1 MCTANS
7 CRSILS
13 EAVFNHLAP
22 QGFQAVSAGS
32 FPKGQVLPRS
42 LATLQQAGIAIAGLS
57 SKGND
62 AFADNPPDIVI
73 TVCDKAAGEACPVYF
88 GPALKAHWGLEDPP
102 RWWVTRRRSMPPSR
116 PPWLISSGDA
126 WRSSRCRSPRWNP
139 RRSSA
144 SCSVLVVFEPL
155 LLGRGPRRMIAGRK
169 RRQGNRHA
177 PQQSLCSGAVIPPYP
192 RLLLFRHPLAGVQ
205 LVKGSIEKGEAPV
218 RQPCVSC
225 GRNPGSA
232 VR

>member
-1 MCTANS
+1 MRVLFMCTANS

-22 QGFQAVSAGS
+22 QGFEAVSAGS

-88 GPALKAHWGLEDPP
+88 GPALKAHWGLEDPSE
-102 RWWVTRRRSMPPSR
+102 VV
-116 PPWLISSGDA
+116 GDEA
-126 WRSSRCRSPRWNP
+126 AVEAAFQATLARIEQRCRAFFALPF
-139 RRSSA
+139 A
-144 SCSVLVVFEPL
+144 TLEPEAL
-155 LLGRGPRRMIAGRK
+155 K
-169 RRQGNRHA
+169 RE
-177 PQQSLCSGAVIPPYP
+177 
-192 RLLLFRHPLAGVQ
+192 LARIGG
-205 LVKGSIEKGEAPV
+205 L
-218 RQPCVSC
+218 
-225 GRNPGSA
+225 
-232 VR
+232 